1 MQAGAV
7 QSFSTQREVRTRIH
21 VVWTDDALV

>member
-7 QSFSTQREVRTRIH
+7 RSFSTQRKVWTQIH

>member
-7 QSFSTQREVRTRIH
+7 RSFSTQREVRTGIY
-21 VVWTDDALV
+21 VVWKDDALD